1 MSDLREISRRRRF
14 AERLGRQG
22 GKPGAR
28 RALLDRYLDLHR
40 SASPWASARRSE
52 AMQQALFRIADL
64 TLAAEDLETI
74 YSSIHQVVGELMDA
88 RNFYIAFYDEATDSL
103 SFPYFVD
110 SYDPEPPGM
119 VNPGKTLTAYVLR
132 TGEPLLAT
140 PERFAELIA
149 SGEVESVGAP
159 SVDWLGVPLKHGA
172 RTFGMLG
179 TQSYDE
185 KIRFGAR
192 ERDILM
198 FVSQHVAAAIMAK
211 RREDAIRESERRYR
225 QMFENNGAV
234 KLVIDADTGSI
245 LDANNAAVGYYGYSL
260 SAMRAMK
267 IWDINVAGE
276 EVLRE
281 KLHSAAQQKRNTFVV
296 KHRLASGEL
305 RDVEVHSGP
314 IEINGRTVLF
324 SILNDVTERVRAED
338 GLRRSEEYF
347 RTVIENASDLISI
360 LDARGQIIYNSP
372 SLTRLLGYAPE
383 KSAGQD
389 IFPLIHPD
397 DVGLVRYQIR
407 QVAAGTAGA
416 EPIEIR
422 VRHLDGTWRTLEA
435 IGRPL
440 REAGESEVRI
450 LTNCRDVTERKLAD
464 KALQLS
470 EAKFRSIFDFASVG
484 IYQAIPDGSLLTA
497 NAALARML
505 GYHSVGEL
513 LEANLARD
521 IFFDPLEPALLMERH
536 AAGHGTELEAIWK
549 RKDGSPVWVQLNAHS
564 ILDDQGEIL
573 YLEGFVTDI
582 HLRKNAE
589 STLRTQAVAMEA
601 SMDGIAIFDADHRL
615 TYVNRAF
622 LKLFRYR
629 SPGDL
634 MFQPLSRLYDAAELE
649 RFEEEIFPAVATSGE
664 WRGETVG
671 VTRSGIAFP
680 QEISLT
686 AIENG
691 GLIAIVRDITERTH
705 AEEQIKHLAY
715 HDALTSLPNRLLF
728 KDRLTVAISHAYRDK
743 FKLAVLFLDLDH
755 FKVINDSLGHNIGDR
770 LLQELA
776 KRIRA
781 ALRDSD
787 TVARLGGDE
796 FTVLLPQIRDTE
808 AAVEVGRKLLETIRQ
823 PLNIEGHDFEVTTSI
838 GVSTFPDDGADA
850 ETLIKNADTAMYMA
864 KEDGRDK
871 CQVFSAAASA
881 RAMERLALEQ
891 GLRKALA
898 HGEFMLYY
906 QPILDLR
913 TGRIAG
919 MEALLRW
926 QHPDFG
932 VTLPGEFLPVAEQ
945 TGLMLPIGSW
955 ALHAA
960 CRQAQAWHRLGYRN
974 LTLSVNLSVSQL
986 QHDLIEKVRLAL
998 DDSGL
1003 APDQLELEITESG
1016 AMRQPEKSMLLLEEL
1031 RRTGVRMSLDD
1042 FGTGH
1047 SSLSYLK
1054 SFPIDTI
1061 KIDQSFIRD
1070 LGTDRDTAA

>member
-1 MSDLREISRRRRF
+1 MSNTREISRRRRF
-14 AERLGRQG
+14 AEWLGRHRETFDSFRG
-22 GKPGAR
+22 ELLSRYVRLR
-28 RALLDRYLDLHR
+28 RLRH
-40 SASPWASARRSE
+40 SSSPEATGQRRSE
-52 AMQQALFRIADL
+52 ALQRALFRIADV
-64 TLAAEDLETI
+64 TLAAGDIERL
-74 YSSIHQVVGELMDA
+74 YSSIHRIVGELMDA
-88 RNFYIAFYDEATDSL
+88 RNFYIAFYDEGTDAL
-103 SFPYFVD
+103 TFPYFVD
-110 SYDPEPPGM
+110 VVDATPPP
-119 VNPGKTLTAYVLR
+119 VVSPGKTLTAYVLR

-140 PERFAELIA
+140 PERFAELLA
-149 SGEVESVGAP
+149 EGEVESVGAP
-159 SVDWLGVPLKHGA
+159 SVDWLGVPLRDGN
-172 RTFGMLG
+172 RSFGMLG

-185 KIRFGAR
+185 TSRFGER

-211 RREDAIRESERRYR
+211 RREDAIRESERR
-225 QMFENNGAV
+225 F
-234 KLVIDADTGSI
+234 
-245 LDANNAAVGYYGYSL
+245 
-260 SAMRAMK
+260 
-267 IWDINVAGE
+267 
-276 EVLRE
+276 RE
-281 KLHSAAQQKRNTFVV
+281 
-296 KHRLASGEL
+296 
-305 RDVEVHSGP
+305 
-314 IEINGRTVLF
+314 
-324 SILNDVTERVRAED
+324 
-338 GLRRSEEYF
+338 
-347 RTVIENASDLISI
+347 VIENASDLISI
-360 LDARGQIIYNSP
+360 FDARGRVIYNSP
-372 SLTRLLGYAPE
+372 SITRLLGYTA
-383 KSAGQD
+383 AQTVGQD
-389 IFPLIHPD
+389 IFPRIHPE
-397 DVGLVRYQIR
+397 DVGLVRYQMR

-422 VRHLDGTWRTLEA
+422 LRHLDGSWRTLEA

-440 REAGESEVRI
+440 REGGDSEVRI
-450 LTNCRDVTERKLAD
+450 QTNCRDVTERKLAE
-464 KALQLS
+464 KALQQS

-484 IYQAIPDGSLLTA
+484 IYQATPEGTLLTA

-513 LEANLARD
+513 LEANLATD
-521 IFFDPLEPALLMERH
+521 VFFDPLERDLLMERH
-536 AAGHGTELEAIWK
+536 SPIGHGTELEAIWK
-549 RKDGSPVWVQLNAHS
+549 RKDGSPLWVQINAHA
-564 ILDDQGEIL
+564 IQDEQGQIL
-573 YLEGFVTDI
+573 YLEGFVTDV
-582 HLRKNAE
+582 HLRKNTEA
-589 STLRTQAVAMEA
+589 TLRTQAVAMEA
-601 SMDGIAIFDADHRL
+601 SMDGIAIVDADHRL

-634 MFQPLSRLYDAAELE
+634 MFQPLSRVYDAGELE
-649 RFEEEIFPAVATSGE
+649 RFAQEIFPAVATAGE

-671 VTRSGIAFP
+671 VTRSGTAFP

-691 GLIAIVRDITERTH
+691 GMIAIVRDITERTH

-728 KDRLTVAISHAYRDK
+728 KDRLTVALSHAFRDH
-743 FKLAVLFLDLDH
+743 FRLGVLFLDLDH
-755 FKVINDSLGHNIGDR
+755 FKVINDSLGHNVGDL

-796 FTVLLPQIRDTE
+796 FTVLLPQIHSIDDAT
-808 AAVEVGRKLLETIRQ
+808 AVGCKLLETIKQ
-823 PLNIEGHDFEVTTSI
+823 PLHIEGHDFEVTTSI

-881 RAMERLALEQ
+881 RAMARLALEQ

-898 HGEFMLYY
+898 HGEFVLHY
-906 QPILDLR
+906 QPLLDLR
-913 TGRIAG
+913 SGKIAG

-926 QHPDFG
+926 RHPDFG
-932 VTLPGEFLPVAEQ
+932 LTLPGDFLPVAEQ

-960 CRQAQAWHRLGYRN
+960 CRQAQAWQRLGYRN

-986 QHDLIEKVRLAL
+986 QHDLVEKVRLAL

-1003 APDQLELEITESG
+1003 SPDQLELEITESG
-1016 AMRQPEKSMLLLEEL
+1016 AMRQPEKCMILLEEL

-1054 SFPIDTI
+1054 RFPIDTI
-1061 KIDQSFIRD
+1061 KIDQSFVRD
-1070 LGTDRDTAA
+1070 LGTDRDTAAIVTAIIAIGHKLGLTVVAEGVEEEQQRAFLAENGCDAMQGFLFHPPVAADEFLRMLQEHNAAQGQWPLVKTVG

>member
-1 MSDLREISRRRRF
+1 MSDTREISRRRRP
-14 AERLGRQG
+14 G
-22 GKPGAR
+22 GR
-28 RALLDRYLDLHR
+28 RAPSSATRRTVSGPLLRKYLRARARDL
-40 SASPWASARRSE
+40 AVSPNRRGG
-52 AMQQALFRIADL
+52 ALERAFFRIADV
-64 TLAAEDLETI
+64 TLAAEDIDRLYT
-74 YSSIHQVVGELMDA
+74 SIHGIVCELMDA
-88 RNFYIAFYDEATDSL
+88 RNFYIAFYDEATGAL
-103 SFPYFVD
+103 TFPYFVD
-110 SYDPEPPGM
+110 AVDKEPPAP
-119 VNPGKTLTAYVLR
+119 VIPGKTLTAYVLR

-140 PERFAELIA
+140 PERFAELVA
-149 SGEVESVGAP
+149 AGEVESIGAP
-159 SVDWLGVPLKHGA
+159 SVDWLGVPLKDGTRA
-172 RTFGMLG
+172 FGMLG

-185 KIRFGAR
+185 HIRFGAR

-211 RREDAIRESERRYR
+211 RREDAIRESERR
-225 QMFENNGAV
+225 F
-234 KLVIDADTGSI
+234 
-245 LDANNAAVGYYGYSL
+245 
-260 SAMRAMK
+260 
-267 IWDINVAGE
+267 
-276 EVLRE
+276 RE
-281 KLHSAAQQKRNTFVV
+281 
-296 KHRLASGEL
+296 
-305 RDVEVHSGP
+305 
-314 IEINGRTVLF
+314 
-324 SILNDVTERVRAED
+324 
-338 GLRRSEEYF
+338 
-347 RTVIENASDLISI
+347 VIENASDLISI
-360 LDARGQIIYNSP
+360 LDARGRLIYNSP
-372 SLTRLLGYAPE
+372 SVSRLLGYDASKTLGKE
-383 KSAGQD
+383 V
-389 IFPLIHPD
+389 FPFVHPD
-397 DVGLVRYQIR
+397 DAGIVRYQLR

-416 EPIEIR
+416 SEPIEIR
-422 VRHLDGTWRTLEA
+422 LRHVDGSWRTLEA
-435 IGRPL
+435 IGRRL
-440 REAGESEVRI
+440 AGDSEVRI
-450 LTNCRDVTERKLAD
+450 LSNCRDVTERKQAER
-464 KALQLS
+464 AMQLS

-484 IYQAIPDGSLLTA
+484 IYQATADGTLLTA

-513 LEANLARD
+513 LRMNLAHD
-521 IFFDPLEPALLMERH
+521 VYFDPIERELLMEHHSPIGR
-536 AAGHGTELEAIWK
+536 GTELEAVWK
-549 RKDGSPVWVQLNAHS
+549 RKDGTPVWVQLNAHA
-564 ILDDQGEIL
+564 IHDEQGEIL

-589 STLRTQAVAMEA
+589 ATLRTQAVAMEA
-601 SMDGIAIFDADHRL
+601 SMDGIAIIGPDHRL

-634 MFQPLSRLYDAAELE
+634 MFQPMARLYEPEEVA
-649 RFEEEIFPAVATSGE
+649 RFEQEIFPAVATSGE

-671 VTRSGIAFP
+671 ITRSGITFP

-691 GLIAIVRDITERTH
+691 GMIAIVRDITERTH

-728 KDRLTVAISHAYRDK
+728 KDRLTVAISHAFREK
-743 FKLAVLFLDLDH
+743 FRLAVLFLDLDH
-755 FKVINDSLGHNIGDR
+755 FKVINDSLGHNIGDL

-808 AAVEVGRKLLETIRQ
+808 AAVEVARKLLETIRQ
-823 PLNIEGHDFEVTTSI
+823 PVHIEGHDFEVTTSI
-838 GVSTFPDDGADA
+838 GISAFPDDGADA

-871 CQVFSAAASA
+871 CQIFSAAASA

-891 GLRKALA
+891 GLRKALS
-898 HGEFMLYY
+898 HGEFILYY
-906 QPILDLR
+906 QPILDLK
-913 TGRIAG
+913 TGRVTG

-926 QHPDFG
+926 QHPDLG
-932 VTLPGEFLPVAEQ
+932 VIAPGEFLSVAEQ

-986 QHDLIEKVRLAL
+986 QHDLVEKVRLAL

-1003 APDQLELEITESG
+1003 SPDQLELEITESG

-1054 SFPIDTI
+1054 RFPIDTI
-1061 KIDQSFIRD
+1061 KIDQSFVRD
-1070 LGTDRDTAA
+1070 LGTDRDTAAIVTAIIAIGHNLGLNVIAEGVEEERQRAFLAENGCDQIQGFLFLPPVDADDFLRLLQDHNARHRQWPMVTTA

>member
-1 MSDLREISRRRRF
+1 MSNTREISRRRRF
-14 AERLGRQG
+14 ADRLGRHRAAFDAFRG
-22 GKPGAR
+22 ELLKRYVRLR
-28 RALLDRYLDLHR
+28 RLRH
-40 SASPWASARRSE
+40 SSSPEASGQRRSE
-52 AMQQALFRIADL
+52 ALQRALFRIADV
-64 TLAAEDLETI
+64 TLAAGDIEKL
-74 YSSIHQVVGELMDA
+74 YSSIHRIVGELMDA
-88 RNFYIAFYDEATDSL
+88 QNFYIAFYNEAMDTL
-103 SFPYFVD
+103 TFPYFVD
-110 SYDPEPPGM
+110 VVDAAPPPM
-119 VNPGKTLTAYVLR
+119 VAPGKTLTAWVLR

-140 PERFAELIA
+140 PERFAELLA
-149 SGEVESVGAP
+149 LGEVESVGAA
-159 SVDWLGVPLKHGA
+159 SVDWLGVPLKDGS

-179 TQSYDE
+179 TQSYDPS
-185 KIRFGAR
+185 IRFGER

-198 FVSQHVAAAIMAK
+198 FVSQHVAAAIMAR
-211 RREDAIRESERRYR
+211 RREDAIRESERR
-225 QMFENNGAV
+225 F
-234 KLVIDADTGSI
+234 
-245 LDANNAAVGYYGYSL
+245 
-260 SAMRAMK
+260 
-267 IWDINVAGE
+267 
-276 EVLRE
+276 RE
-281 KLHSAAQQKRNTFVV
+281 
-296 KHRLASGEL
+296 
-305 RDVEVHSGP
+305 
-314 IEINGRTVLF
+314 
-324 SILNDVTERVRAED
+324 
-338 GLRRSEEYF
+338 
-347 RTVIENASDLISI
+347 VIENASDLISI
-360 LDARGQIIYNSP
+360 FDARGRIIYNSP
-372 SLTRLLGYAPE
+372 SVTRLLGYTVAQTV
-383 KSAGQD
+383 GQD
-389 IFPLIHPD
+389 VFPMIHPD
-397 DVGLVRYQIR
+397 DVGLVRYQMR
-407 QVAAGTAGA
+407 QVAAGTAGT

-422 VRHLDGTWRTLEA
+422 LRHLDGSWRTLEA

-440 REAGESEVRI
+440 RETGDAEVRI
-450 LTNCRDVTERKLAD
+450 LTNCRDVTERKLAE
-464 KALQLS
+464 KALQQS
-470 EAKFRSIFDFASVG
+470 ETKFRNIFDFASVG
-484 IYQAIPDGSLLTA
+484 IYQATPDGTLLTA

-513 LEANLARD
+513 LEANLATD
-521 IFFDPLEPALLMERH
+521 VFFDPLERDVLMERH
-536 AAGHGTELEAIWK
+536 SPIGHGTELEAIWR
-549 RKDGSPVWVQLNAHS
+549 RKDGSPLWVQVNAHA
-564 ILDDQGEIL
+564 IHDEQGQIL
-573 YLEGFVTDI
+573 YLEGFVTDV

-589 STLRTQAVAMEA
+589 ATLRTQAVAMEA
-601 SMDGIAIFDADHRL
+601 SMDGIAIVDADHRL

-634 MFQPLSRLYDAAELE
+634 MFQPLSRVYDAGELE
-649 RFEEEIFPAVATSGE
+649 RFDQEIFPAVATSGE

-691 GLIAIVRDITERTH
+691 GMIAIVRDITERTH

-728 KDRLTVAISHAYRDK
+728 KDRLTVALSHAFRDQGR
-743 FKLAVLFLDLDH
+743 LGVLFLDLDH
-755 FKVINDSLGHNIGDR
+755 FKVINDSLGHNIGDQ

-796 FTVLLPQIRDTE
+796 FTVLLPHISSIADAT
-808 AAVEVGRKLLETIRQ
+808 AVGRKLLETIKQ
-823 PLNIEGHDFEVTTSI
+823 PLHLEGHDFEVTTSI

-881 RAMERLALEQ
+881 RAMARLALEQ

-898 HGEFMLYY
+898 HGEFVLFY
-906 QPILDLR
+906 QPLLDLK
-913 TGRIAG
+913 TGRISG

-926 QHPDFG
+926 QHPDLG
-932 VTLPGEFLPVAEQ
+932 LTLPGDFLPVAEQ

-955 ALHAA
+955 ALSAA
-960 CRQAQAWHRLGYRN
+960 CRQAQAWHRMGYRN

-986 QHDLIEKVRLAL
+986 QHDLVEKVRLAL

-1054 SFPIDTI
+1054 RFPIDTI

-1070 LGTDRDTAA
+1070 LGTDRDTAAIVTAIIAIGHKLGLTVVAEGVEEERQRAFLADNGCDAMQGFLFHPAIPVDDFLRMLQHHNATHRQWPLVKTVG

>member
-1 MSDLREISRRRRF
+1 
-14 AERLGRQG
+14 RL
-22 GKPGAR
+22 
-28 RALLDRYLDLHR
+28 
-40 SASPWASARRSE
+40 
-52 AMQQALFRIADL
+52 
-64 TLAAEDLETI
+64 
-74 YSSIHQVVGELMDA
+74 YSSIHRIVADLMDA

-103 SFPYFVD
+103 TFPYFVD
-110 SYDPEPPGM
+110 EVDKEPPPL
-119 VNPGKTLTAYVLR
+119 VTPGKTLTAYVLR

-140 PERFAELIA
+140 PERFAELLA
-149 SGEVESVGAP
+149 AGEVESIGAP
-159 SVDWLGVPLKHGA
+159 SVDWLGVPLKDGS

-185 KIRFGAR
+185 RIRFGER
-192 ERDILM
+192 EKDILM

-211 RREDAIRESERRYR
+211 RRQDAIRESERR
-225 QMFENNGAV
+225 F
-234 KLVIDADTGSI
+234 
-245 LDANNAAVGYYGYSL
+245 
-260 SAMRAMK
+260 
-267 IWDINVAGE
+267 
-276 EVLRE
+276 RE
-281 KLHSAAQQKRNTFVV
+281 
-296 KHRLASGEL
+296 
-305 RDVEVHSGP
+305 
-314 IEINGRTVLF
+314 
-324 SILNDVTERVRAED
+324 
-338 GLRRSEEYF
+338 
-347 RTVIENASDLISI
+347 VIENASDLISI
-360 LDARGQIIYNSP
+360 VDPRGKLIYNSP
-372 SLTRLLGYAPE
+372 SVTRLLGYDAT
-383 KSAGQD
+383 KSLAQD
-389 IFPLIHPD
+389 VFPFIHPD
-397 DVGLVRYQIR
+397 DAGLVRYQLR
-407 QVAAGTAGA
+407 QVAAGTAGPA

-422 VRHLDGTWRTLEA
+422 LRHLDGSWRTLEA

-440 REAGESEVRI
+440 REAGDAEVRI
-450 LTNCRDVTERKLAD
+450 LTTCRDVTERKLAE
-464 KALQLS
+464 KALQQS

-484 IYQAIPDGSLLTA
+484 IYQATPDGTLLTV

-513 LEANLARD
+513 LRMNLARD
-521 IFFDPLEPALLMERH
+521 VYFDPIERGLLMEYHSPIGR
-536 AAGHGTELEAIWK
+536 GTELEAVWK
-549 RKDGSPVWVQLNAHS
+549 RKDGTPLWVQLNAHA
-564 ILDDQGEIL
+564 IHDEQGAIL

-589 STLRTQAVAMEA
+589 ATLRTQAVAMEA
-601 SMDGIAIFDADHRL
+601 SMDGIAIIDHEHRL

-634 MFQPLSRLYDAAELE
+634 MFQPLARLYDEAELE

-691 GLIAIVRDITERTH
+691 GMIAIVRDITERTH

-728 KDRLTVAISHAYRDK
+728 KDRLTVAISHAYRDR
-743 FKLAVLFLDLDH
+743 FRLAVLFLDLDH
-755 FKVINDSLGHNIGDR
+755 FKVINDSLGHNIGDL

-796 FTVLLPQIRDTE
+796 FTVLLPQIRDPE
-808 AAVEVGRKLLETIRQ
+808 AAIDVGRKLLDTIRQ
-823 PLNIEGHDFEVTTSI
+823 PVHIEGHDFEVTTSI
-838 GVSTFPDDGADA
+838 GISTFPDDGADA

-871 CQVFSAAASA
+871 CQIFSAAASA

-898 HGEFMLYY
+898 HGEFVLYY
-906 QPILDLR
+906 QPILDLKS
-913 TGRIAG
+913 GRIVG

-926 QHPDFG
+926 QHPDLG
-932 VTLPGEFLPVAEQ
+932 VILPGEFLGVAEQ

-986 QHDLIEKVRLAL
+986 QHDLVEKVRLAL
-998 DDSGL
+998 DDTGV

-1016 AMRQPEKSMLLLEEL
+1016 AMRQPEKSMLLLDEL
-1031 RRTGVRMSLDD
+1031 RRT
-1042 FGTGH
+1042 
-1047 SSLSYLK
+1047 
-1054 SFPIDTI
+1054 
-1061 KIDQSFIRD
+1061 
-1070 LGTDRDTAA
+1070 